1 MILVSPFQF
10 GMLCEIPYFY
20 DGNSQAQIC
29 QTVAAAAA
37 APFSCVAHSITLID
51 NHSYLSYCYMVGGR
65 AVKIYIHREIKESRI
80 SLKISQ

>member
-1 MILVSPFQF
+1 MVLVDLFQF
-10 GMLCEIPYFY
+10 GGLCEIPYFC
-20 DGNSQAQIC
+20 DGNSQAQIS

-37 APFSCVAHSITLID
+37 APFSCVAHNIAVID